1 LAGGNPQVNASS
13 PVLSVRRL
21 SKSFGA
27 LQVAQSIDLELRPGA
42 RLGLIGPN
50 GAGKT
55 SLVNLLTGM
64 LRADEGEIVLA
75 GHDITRVKPER
86 RVHLGLARTHQI
98 NTLLPEST
106 LRDNVAIA
114 VAERDCVA
122 WRLMRYTAIWRRC
135 REEAEAQL
143 AALGIAQLA
152 DRKVAELPYGQ
163 QRLLEIAI
171 ALVLKPRVLLLDEP
185 AAGVPAAEAHAI
197 HDVLERLPAEIAIL
211 MIEHDMDLVFRF
223 AREIVVLVR
232 GRVLISGTPQ
242 EIAAN
247 SEVRA
252 VYLGRGTA

>member
-1 LAGGNPQVNASS
+1 MTAPA
-13 PVLSVRRL
+13 PALSVRGL

-27 LQVAQSIDLELRPGA
+27 LQVAQAIDLDLQPGA

-55 SLVNLLTGM
+55 SFVNLLTGM
-64 LRADEGEIVLA
+64 IRADAGAITLNGQEIIAL
-75 GHDITRVKPER
+75 KPER
-86 RVHLGLARTHQI
+86 RVRLGLVRTHQI
-98 NTLLPEST
+98 NTLLNETS

-114 VAERDCVA
+114 VAERENYA
-122 WRLMRYTAIWRRC
+122 WRLMRFTPQWRRC
-135 REEAEAQL
+135 LAEAEAQL
-143 AALGIAQLA
+143 AAFGIHDLA
-152 DRKVAELPYGQ
+152 DRRVAELPYGQ

-223 AREIVVLVR
+223 AREIAVLVQ
-232 GRVLISGTPQ
+232 GRVLIAGTPA
-242 EIAAN
+242 EIAAHP
-247 SEVRA
+247 EVRA

>member
-1 LAGGNPQVNASS
+1 MNASS

-27 LQVAQSIDLELRPGA
+27 LPVAQSIDLELRPGA

-55 SLVNLLTGM
+55 SFVNLLTGM

-75 GHDITRVKPER
+75 GHDITRLKPER

-114 VAERDCVA
+114 VAERDQVA
-122 WRLMRYTAIWRRC
+122 WRVMRYTAIWRRC
-135 REEAEAQL
+135 CEEAAAQL
-143 AALGIAQLA
+143 AALGIAQVA

-171 ALVLKPRVLLLDEP
+171 ALVLRPRVLLLDEP
-185 AAGVPAAEAHAI
+185 AAGVPAAEAHVI

-232 GRVLISGTPQ
+232 GRVLVSGTPQ

-247 SEVRA
+247 PEVRA
-252 VYLGRGTA
+252 VYLGRSAA